1 MKSGIGIFSLL
12 SNDAAVAAIVA
23 NRIFPAITSKAAKL
37 PFVTYDIINIT
48 PNDTKTGTSKVDEL
62 DVEIVCHAETYSA
75 ASDLADASRAAL
87 DRSNV
92 TLPAVTIDSIQFQTG
107 DVEFTDQPRKF
118 MVVLEFK
125 VRQRMI

>member
-12 SNDAAVAAIVA
+12 SNDAAVSAIVA

-37 PFVTYDIINIT
+37 PFVTYDVINIT
-48 PNDTKTGTSKVDEL
+48 PNDTKTGASKVDEL
-62 DVEIVCHAETYSA
+62 DVEIVCHAETYSG

-125 VRQRMI
+125 VRQRMD

>member
-12 SNDAAVAAIVA
+12 SNDAAVAAIVT

-48 PNDTKTGTSKVDEL
+48 PNDTKSGASKVDEL

-92 TLPAVTIDSIQFQTG
+92 ALPAVTIDSIQFQSG